1 MVVTMKVV
9 MVKKVNVMSATKSI
23 KLLILIALLSYSCY
37 KFGQGSPVIV
47 EKTVEVKVY
56 DAGFCASC
64 YKDHSKC
71 SSLHTSHPSY
81 DLCSKRHKNLRH
93 TP

>member
-1 MVVTMKVV
+1 MVVIMKVE
-9 MVKKVNVMSATKSI
+9 MATKVNVMSASKTL

-37 KFGQGSPVIV
+37 KLGQGNPIIV

-64 YKDHSKC
+64 SKNTGGMKC
-71 SSLHTSHPSY
+71 M
-81 DLCSKRHKNLRH
+81 
-93 TP
+93 

>member
-1 MVVTMKVV
+1 MAGNKIT
-9 MVKKVNVMSATKSI
+9 

-37 KFGQGSPVIV
+37 KLGQGNPIIV

-64 YKDHSKC
+64 YKEHNWDEMYVLMNKF
-71 SSLHTSHPSY
+71 T
-81 DLCSKRHKNLRH
+81 DTIQTNNDNIINK
-93 TP
+93 